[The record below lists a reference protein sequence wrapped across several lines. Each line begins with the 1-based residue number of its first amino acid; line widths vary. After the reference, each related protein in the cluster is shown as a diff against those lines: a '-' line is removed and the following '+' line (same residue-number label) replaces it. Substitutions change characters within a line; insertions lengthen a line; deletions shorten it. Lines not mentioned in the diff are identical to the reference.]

1 MSCRV
6 PARTAQTT
14 SCAVLSERPGSHD
27 NRLVMGPLVM
37 HGLIFNL
44 FVFVL
49 CRLGFYFFSSTVG
62 D

>member
-6 PARTAQTT
+6 PARTAQTNL
-14 SCAVLSERPGSHD
+14 CAVLSERPGSHD
-27 NRLVMGPLVM
+27 NCLVMGPLVM
-37 HGLIFNL
+37 HGLIFDL

-49 CRLGFYFFSSTVG
+49 CRLGFYFFSYTVG